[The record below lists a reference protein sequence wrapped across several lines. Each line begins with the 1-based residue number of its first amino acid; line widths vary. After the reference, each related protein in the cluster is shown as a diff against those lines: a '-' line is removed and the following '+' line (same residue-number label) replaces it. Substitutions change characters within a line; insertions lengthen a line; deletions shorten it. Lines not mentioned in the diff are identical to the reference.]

1 MIRIF
6 IILSFVLFQSCS
18 TPKDLIP
25 YNDLSTQLEN
35 PEINLNPETY
45 TKAKSLPKVWRGR
58 KLFISP
64 WAYIYAYNQDYANQ
78 AYKEIE
84 KVVDEHN
91 NGLKPDSPQGIIF
104 ITGETDKE
112 VALDYNELALIYAN
126 ILESKQLQTT
136 ERNLF
141 KKELNIINKI
151 EKFKVDSNAKIEEA
165 LEDQDL
171 SRVKKGM
178 DTLFSKASL
187 YMQPEVTEKL
197 LGVKLSD
204 DIYWAAFISSENV
217 IKEDLDNLISYAMD
231 DKMVPAVSRALIWTF
246 VAPSHFFRK
255 KKVVQETRD
264 FFAKGFQENAVLKKG
279 SIILTEGSDND

>member
-1 MIRIF
+1 MIKIL

-25 YNDLSTQLEN
+25 YDNLSTQLEN

-78 AYKEIE
+78 AYKEIQ

-91 NGLKPDSPQGIIF
+91 DGLKPDSPQGIIF
-104 ITGETDKE
+104 ITGENDQE
-112 VALDYNELALIYAN
+112 VALNYNELTLIYTTLLKREN
-126 ILESKQLQTT
+126 IQSS
-136 ERNLF
+136 EREIL
-141 KKELNIINKI
+141 KKELDIIHKI
-151 EKFKVDSNAKIEEA
+151 EKFKVDSNGKIAEA

-171 SRVKKGM
+171 TSVKKGM

-197 LGVKLSD
+197 LETKLSE
-204 DIYWAAFISSENV
+204 DIYWAAFISSEDA
-217 IKEDLDNLISYAMD
+217 IKEDLDNLISFAMD

-246 VAPSHFFRK
+246 VAPGHFFRK
-255 KKVVQETRD
+255 EKVVKETRD

-279 SIILTEGSDND
+279 SITLIEGSDSD